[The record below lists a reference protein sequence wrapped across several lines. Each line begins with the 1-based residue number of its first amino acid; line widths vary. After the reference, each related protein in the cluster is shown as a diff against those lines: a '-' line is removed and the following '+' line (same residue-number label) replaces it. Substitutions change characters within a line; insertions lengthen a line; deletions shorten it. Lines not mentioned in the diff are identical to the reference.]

1 MTKPKPFKRKPGP
14 RTERLL
20 GPLKAHTV
28 GLDELTVTKALAL
41 GKDNLSQ
48 GIREAVRVAY
58 DRYQRTPDEPVTPDT
73 PTAVPPAPPVAPTPQ
88 P

>member
-1 MTKPKPFKRKPGP
+1 MTKPLPFKRKPGP

-28 GLDELTVTKALAL
+28 GLDELTVTKALVL

-48 GIREAVRVAY
+48 GLRESVRVAY
-58 DRYQRTPDEPVTPDT
+58 DRYQRTPDVTPGTTTD
-73 PTAVPPAPPVAPTPQ
+73 AQPAPPAAPMPR

>member
-1 MTKPKPFKRKPGP
+1 MTNPKAFKRKPGP

-20 GPLKAHTV
+20 GPISPRTV
-28 GLDELTVTKALAL
+28 GLDDLTVTKALVL

-48 GIREAVRVAY
+48 GLREAVRVAY
-58 DRYQRTPDEPVTPDT
+58 DRYQRTPDVTPSTTTD
-73 PTAVPPAPPVAPTPQ
+73 AQPAPPAAPIPR

>member
-1 MTKPKPFKRKPGP
+1 MTKPVPFKRKPGP

-28 GLDELTVTKALAL
+28 GLDELTVKKALAL
-41 GKDNLSQ
+41 GGDNLSQ
-48 GIREAVRVAY
+48 GLREAVRVAY
-58 DRYQRTPDEPVTPDT
+58 DRYQRTPDEPVTPST
-73 PTAVPPAPPVAPTPQ
+73 PSGAPGGPGAGQAPQ